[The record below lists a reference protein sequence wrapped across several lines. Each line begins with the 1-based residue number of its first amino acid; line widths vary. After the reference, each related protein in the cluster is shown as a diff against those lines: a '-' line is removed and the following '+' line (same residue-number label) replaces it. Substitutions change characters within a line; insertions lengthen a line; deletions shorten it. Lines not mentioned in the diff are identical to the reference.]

1 MTQTAYN
8 LLLELAEMLYE
19 DANTTNKIM
28 PLEEAKT
35 DPKIRRQRE
44 TKGRMHL
51 LAARIMSELLKH
63 GGENIIS
70 ILEEGAEKGITLYN
84 CDMTE
89 NLHRIMPP
97 P

>member
-8 LLLELAEMLYE
+8 LLVELAEMLYE
-19 DANTTNKIM
+19 DANTTNRTMVFK
-28 PLEEAKT
+28 EA
-35 DPKIRRQRE
+35 DPVTRRDTE
-44 TKGRMHL
+44 AKGRMHL
-51 LAARIMSELLKH
+51 LAARIMSDLLKH